1 MSWTGV
7 IIGWAS
13 VIVLRRHILFIK
25 MMVIDFIVVIVEA
38 WGCIFKYGGVMANG
52 CHVFLFCLAALTSFF
67 FVVFFLVLLL
77 SNLFLILIIVVVVRI
92 NVIWI
97 VRSVGRAVAWFSAVA
112 SCLRKEPLRKDAVA
126 ASSAL
131 DEEVIVGAATSDLMM
146 RRRYCAAKIGSRC
159 LFDVASL
166 LLLMS

>member
-1 MSWTGV
+1 M
-7 IIGWAS
+7 IIGRAS

-67 FVVFFLVLLL
+67 FVVVFFLVLLL
-77 SNLFLILIIVVVVRI
+77 SNVFLILIVIVVVRI

-97 VRSVGRAVAWFSAVA
+97 VRSVGRAVAGFSAVA